1 MRRPSRWETSYGY
14 NKGSSAQ
21 ETLGARGRAR
31 SGGRDGMGW
40 EGRRG
45 REEGAGGPGTRP
57 PGASF
62 LLAAAF
68 KEAPGL
74 RWSGRRAGRARPAP
88 PAASLSGPPPWP
100 GQRVPGGVVMR
111 PLFL

>member
-1 MRRPSRWETSYGY
+1 MPR
-14 NKGSSAQ
+14 A
-21 ETLGARGRAR
+21 GRAAE
-31 SGGRDGMGW
+31 GGRDGREGGD
-40 EGRRG
+40 GRR
-45 REEGAGGPGTRP
+45 EPGGTGTRP